1 MELLNATK
9 MKAGYTMGLKPDGR
23 EVLVVV
29 VKGTFTI
36 PRPGQEPQL
45 APEQADLVMADEFT
59 GEPGLSATKYESEFP
74 PFKPRCD
81 VLFNGS
87 AYAPGGNAATRVD
100 VGLRVGSMSKTFT
113 VVGNRTWKK
122 SLMFLSATNP
132 EPFVK
137 MPISYD
143 NAYGGVDKTH
153 EDESK
158 HRAFIDNPAGKGFHH
173 NTAKEV
179 IEGKPLPNTEEIG
192 RSVSSP
198 DGKYHPMALGAIGR
212 AWAPRPK
219 YAGTYDQDWIDN
231 TFPFLPADFDERYF
245 QAASEDQQIDHPR
258 GGEEV
263 VLLNLTPAGRTSFKL
278 PTIDVPVTFYY
289 KNYEEKNTKA
299 NLDTIIIEPDL
310 NRFMLVW
317 RTHVPLK
324 KNMFEMAQVVAGTMP
339 RAWHRARML
348 GKTWYP
354 SLEHLISER
363 QAAGEV
369 IGDETDEEASEEL
382 EESEA

>member
-23 EVLVVV
+23 ELLVVV

-36 PRPGQEPQL
+36 PKPGEEPQL
-45 APEQADLVMADEFT
+45 APEQTDLVMADEFT
-59 GEPGLSATKYESEFP
+59 GEPALSAMKYESDFP

-81 VLFNGS
+81 VLLNGS
-87 AYAPGGNAATRVD
+87 AYAPGGRSVTQVD
-100 VGLRVGSMSKTFT
+100 VGLRVGGMTKTFT

-122 SLMFLSATNP
+122 SLMFLSATDP

-137 MPISYD
+137 MPVSYD
-143 NAYGGVDKTH
+143 NAFGGVDKTH

-158 HRAFIDNPAGKGFHH
+158 HRTYIDNPAGKGFHH

-179 IEGKPLPNTEEIG
+179 IEGRPLPNTEEIG
-192 RSVSSP
+192 RSVGSP
-198 DGKYHPMALGAIGR
+198 NGKYRPMAFGSIGR

-219 YAGTYDQDWIDN
+219 YAGTYDQNWIDN

-245 QAASEDQQIDHPR
+245 QSAPEDQQIDHPR

-263 VLLNLTPAGRTSFKL
+263 VLLNLTPSGRNSLKL
-278 PTIDVPVTFYY
+278 PAIDVPVTVYD
-289 KNYEEKNTKA
+289 KNYEEKEQKA
-299 NLDTIIIEPDL
+299 ALDTIIIEPDL
-310 NRFMLVW
+310 SRFMLVW

-354 SLEHLISER
+354 SLKDLVDER
-363 QAAGEV
+363 AADRADAADAAEEV
-369 IGDETDEEASEEL
+369 KA
-382 EESEA
+382 